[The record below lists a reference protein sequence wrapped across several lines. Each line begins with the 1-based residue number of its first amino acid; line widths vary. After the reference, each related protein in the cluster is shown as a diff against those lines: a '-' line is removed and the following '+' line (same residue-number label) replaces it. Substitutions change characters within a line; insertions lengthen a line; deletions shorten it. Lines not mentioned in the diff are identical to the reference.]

1 MRMQQFNAGVDQLF
15 NQMMGLG
22 NGFQGVS
29 QNLQGFGQ
37 QLRDTAQ
44 GMQVA
49 SGEQA
54 AQMSAQIAA
63 LFNSIGGQIA
73 LVQNNISLALQRLQ
87 FADTYQKQKQIQDEL
102 NAMYAE
108 LNALTTAP
116 PPMLVASANISND
129 PVLAAQQGQGG
140 VSVNLELP
148 NVNRFTSQDARLLTD
163 IVTQE
168 LGRRGRSILG

>member
-1 MRMQQFNAGVDQLF
+1 
-15 NQMMGLG
+15 
-22 NGFQGVS
+22 
-29 QNLQGFGQ
+29 
-37 QLRDTAQ
+37 
-44 GMQVA
+44 MQVA

-73 LVQNNISLALQRLQ
+73 LVQNNIALALQRMQ

-129 PVLAAQQGQGG
+129 PVLAAQQGGNT
-140 VSVNLELP
+140 VVNLELP
-148 NVNRFTSQDARLLTD
+148 NINRFTSQDSRVLTD
-163 IVTQE
+163 IVVQE
-168 LGRRGRSILG
+168 LNRRGRNILG